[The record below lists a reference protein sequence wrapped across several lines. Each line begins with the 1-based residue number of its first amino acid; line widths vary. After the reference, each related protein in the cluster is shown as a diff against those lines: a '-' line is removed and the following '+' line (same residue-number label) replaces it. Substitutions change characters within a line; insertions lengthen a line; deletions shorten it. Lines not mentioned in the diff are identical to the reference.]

1 MPHMHH
7 KFCMCMLLPPPQP
20 STAVHAYGPQI
31 RPYRVYWS
39 SGVRGGSRGGK
50 GGPCPPPP
58 PPPFETEPARNA
70 EVCHALSVTQRTSLY
85 ESHLHVLQY
94 IQRSNL
100 QLPSLRDSSLAVPQT
115 QGLIRKGKASEK
127 RQYHESPGF
136 TLL

>member
-1 MPHMHH
+1 
-7 KFCMCMLLPPPQP
+7 MCMLLPPPNP
-20 STAVHAYGPQI
+20 LLPCTLMVHKLDRIECTGP
-31 RPYRVYWS
+31 PGS
-39 SGVRGGSRGGK
+39 GEDPGGVRGGGAHA
-50 GGPCPPPP
+50 

-85 ESHLHVLQY
+85 ETYLHVLQY
-94 IQRSNL
+94 IERSNL